1 MNSTAAAA
9 VADLVPAPVAGG
21 GGDAAALVDFLR
33 ERNIEC
39 PLCRYNLR
47 GLRSPRCPEC
57 GRDLELRIGLS
68 EPRQGAWLVCQ
79 VALSGAGGIGV
90 LAGVMILKDGWPQEE
105 NLQWL
110 FNVSMVAFL
119 LAIPLAVLALV
130 LRRRYLRMKLGLQRA
145 LAVLAAVA
153 AVGALIGLAGAS

>member
-9 VADLVPAPVAGG
+9 DLLPAPLADGA
-21 GGDAAALVDFLR
+21 GDAAAVVDFLR
-33 ERNIEC
+33 ERDIDC

-79 VALSGAGGIGV
+79 LALSAAGGIGV
-90 LAGVMILKDGWPQEE
+90 LVGVMILKDGWPQEE
-105 NLQWL
+105 NLQSL
-110 FNVSMVAFL
+110 FDVSMVAFL
-119 LAIPLAVLALV
+119 LAIPLAHLALV
-130 LRRRYLRMKLGLQRA
+130 LRRRYLRMKLRLQRA
-145 LAVLAAVA
+145 LAILAAA
-153 AVGALIGLAGAS
+153 AAAGALIGLAVAS